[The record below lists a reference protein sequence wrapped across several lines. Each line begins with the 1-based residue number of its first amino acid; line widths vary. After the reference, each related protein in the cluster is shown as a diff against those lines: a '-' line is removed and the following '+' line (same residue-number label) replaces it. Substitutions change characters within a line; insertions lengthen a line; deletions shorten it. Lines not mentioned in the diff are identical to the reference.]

1 MYKIDDEF
9 RPPGRVFMK
18 ATRENPPGSNPVPV
32 PIRKSSLK
40 KAMATS
46 SSSSTSASKGPAI
59 TTNLDDRHIQ
69 FKHEV
74 KHEKTIEALITEYPP
89 GDHYRSAASIGDE
102 LPNRMLSSSQH
113 HSSSSHKYDSSS
125 NIPHQGGSGDV
136 SREVIHY
143 SSSNKLGSGSGIFD
157 VPDGVS
163 SLQAVTRNKRTSTE
177 VLGSSFESKK
187 LSQRATDG
195 HRRITTH
202 IVRKVTTLSRA
213 EENAQSKNL
222 VHTAQNKTTE
232 FGYMTTRAI
241 EPPRAKVYM
250 IRFTNSLSDFQH
262 CDQRSMC
269 ECSFLRIRTNSYAS

>member
-1 MYKIDDEF
+1 MYKIDEEF

-18 ATRENPPGSNPVPV
+18 ATRENPPGANPVPV

-40 KAMATS
+40 KAIAT
-46 SSSSTSASKGPAI
+46 KGPAI
-59 TTNLDDRHIQ
+59 TTNLDDRRIQ

-89 GDHYRSAASIGDE
+89 GDHYRSAASVGE
-102 LPNRMLSSSQH
+102 ASNRLISSSHQ
-113 HSSSSHKYDSSS
+113 SSSASHKYDSASGVPPQNSS
-125 NIPHQGGSGDV
+125 DN

-143 SSSNKLGSGSGIFD
+143 SSNNKAGGFD

-163 SLQAVTRNKRTSTE
+163 SLQAITRNKRTSTE

-187 LSQRATDG
+187 LSQRASDG

-213 EENAQSKNL
+213 EEQAQAQNL
-222 VHTAQNKTTE
+222 IHTAHNKTTE
-232 FGYMTTRAI
+232 YGYMTTQAI
-241 EPPRAKVYM
+241 EPPRAKV
-250 IRFTNSLSDFQH
+250 FT
-262 CDQRSMC
+262 
-269 ECSFLRIRTNSYAS
+269 IAT

>member
-40 KAMATS
+40 KAVATS
-46 SSSSTSASKGPAI
+46 STSSTSTSKGPAI
-59 TTNLDDRHIQ
+59 TTSLDDRHIQ

-102 LPNRMLSSSQH
+102 LPNRLVSSSQH

-125 NIPHQGGSGDV
+125 VPHHTGDV
-136 SREVIHY
+136 AREVIHY
-143 SSSNKLGSGSGIFD
+143 TSSNKGGSGSSNFD

-195 HRRITTH
+195 NRRITTH
-202 IVRKVTTLSRA
+202 IVRKMTTLSRA

-222 VHTAQNKTTE
+222 VHTAHNKTTE
-232 FGYMTTRAI
+232 YGYMASRAI
-241 EPPRAKVYM
+241 EPPRAKVLYM
-250 IRFTNSLSDFQH
+250 SSKCVFYV
-262 CDQRSMC
+262 
-269 ECSFLRIRTNSYAS
+269 LRTRTLTMPIMHSTSTSHQ

>member
-18 ATRENPPGSNPVPV
+18 ATRENPPSGQNAVPV

-40 KAMATS
+40 KAVATS
-46 SSSSTSASKGPAI
+46 SSSSTSKGPAI

-102 LPNRMLSSSQH
+102 NRLVSSSQH

-125 NIPHQGGSGDV
+125 VPHQTSGGDV

-143 SSSNKLGSGSGIFD
+143 TSSNRSGGGSGSNVDI
-157 VPDGVS
+157 PDGVT

-187 LSQRATDG
+187 LSQRAGDG

-213 EENAQSKNL
+213 EENAQSQNL
-222 VHTAQNKTTE
+222 VHTAHNKTTE
-232 FGYMTTRAI
+232 YGYMASRAI
-241 EPPRAKVYM
+241 EPPRAKVD
-250 IRFTNSLSDFQH
+250 L
-262 CDQRSMC
+262 
-269 ECSFLRIRTNSYAS
+269 FLMHIIAYIQCY